1 MCGTS
6 YKNSPDLTRANRN
19 LPRYPSRAARRPLKE
34 ASMRSLRIQM
44 GIVPAIAA
52 LWLAACGSA
61 PSTGATASSSGASL
75 IHTTSMKVGDKT
87 ETVLKNAKD
96 LTLYYFTPD
105 TATKVACTG
114 GCASN
119 WPPLVATSG
128 APTSSPALPGKLT
141 VLNGDNGSQVL
152 YNGHPLY
159 TYTKDGDAGDAYGQG
174 IGGKWF
180 VATPELAA
188 APTSPT
194 PYNY

>member
-1 MCGTS
+1 
-6 YKNSPDLTRANRN
+6 
-19 LPRYPSRAARRPLKE
+19 
-34 ASMRSLRIQM
+34 MRSLRIQM
-44 GIVPAIAA
+44 GIIPAVAA
-52 LWLAACGSA
+52 LLMAACGSA
-61 PSTGATASSSGASL
+61 PSSGGTASSSGAAL
-75 IHTTSMKVGDKT
+75 IHTTSMKVGDKM

-119 WPPLVATSG
+119 WPPLLATSG

-141 VLNGDNGSQVL
+141 VLNGDNGNQVL

-159 TYTKDGDAGDAYGQG
+159 TYTKDGDAADAYGQG
-174 IGGKWF
+174 VGGKWF

-188 APTSPT
+188 TAPAAK
-194 PYNY
+194 Y